1 MKKRILSILLA
12 VALLLS
18 VGVVPARAADSCVSV
33 KADAATTAEVVA
45 GDLLEIPLGDIFRDS
60 DGHSLTYTLVNAAQF
75 GTQTKVGGSTLYVS
89 EKGPGTYEPKIKAT
103 CSGGKSVTATLT
115 VTVKPAP
122 HGLDAQYNYDESPAK
137 EVTVY
142 VTISNDGVPIRGR
155 DGTILCHQ
163 AITVPYFDL
172 SQYGLDEFY
181 RYHTANGEGMYVD
194 NNIVER
200 PTCTSI
206 CWSATSSGFPKA
218 SAAREDTTASVWRAS
233 GWTTMFTTW
242 TKTLPT
248 RLRWPR

>member
-89 EKGPGTYEPKIKAT
+89 EKDPGTYEPKIKAT

-172 SQYGLDEFY
+172 SLYDLAEFY
-181 RYHTANGEGMYVD
+181 RYHTASTWTTTSWSG
-194 NNIVER
+194 
-200 PTCTSI
+200 PPACTCTSI
-206 CWSATSSGFPKA
+206 CWSATSSVFPKT
-218 SAAREDTTASVWRAS
+218 SAARASTPAAIWRAS